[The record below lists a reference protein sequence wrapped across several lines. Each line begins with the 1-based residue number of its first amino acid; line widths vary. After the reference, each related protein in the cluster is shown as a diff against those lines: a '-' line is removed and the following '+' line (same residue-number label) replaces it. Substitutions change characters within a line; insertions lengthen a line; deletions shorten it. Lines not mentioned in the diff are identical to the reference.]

1 VHGLTEHPDDRR
13 RDDIVLPF
21 QIEAPG
27 LRGRLV
33 RLGDAVD
40 TILKR
45 HDYPPPV
52 AALLAEA
59 LALSATLSAA
69 LKYDGIFTLQLKGD
83 GPVPMLVTDVTTAG
97 AIRGYAEVSGELPD
111 DLAIAAAPVR
121 SLVGKGYLAF
131 TVDQGEHTERYQ
143 GIVELTGDSLTECID
158 HYFRQSEQFSAAM
171 QVTAGQNDAG
181 QWRAGA
187 MMLQRLPDQEAIVAL
202 EERDEAWRRSVI
214 LMSSVTAAELLDPA
228 LAPADLLFRLFHED
242 GVRVY
247 EQQPISFGCRCSHE
261 RAARIL
267 ASLPRQE
274 VKELIV
280 EGEVTV
286 TCQFCSETQHFDE
299 GEIAGLYDA

>member
-1 VHGLTEHPDDRR
+1 MTEHPGNRR
-13 RDDIVLPF
+13 RDDIVQPF

-33 RLGDAVD
+33 RLGAAVD

-45 HDYPPPV
+45 HDYPAPV

-83 GPVPMLVTDVTTAG
+83 GPVRMLVTDVTSAG
-97 AIRGYAEVSGELPD
+97 AIRGYAEVSGEMP
-111 DLAIAAAPVR
+111 LAEAVAPVR

-131 TVDQGEHTERYQ
+131 TVDQGGHTERYQ
-143 GIVELTGDSLTECID
+143 GIVELIGDSLTECID

-171 QVTAGQNDAG
+171 QVTAGCNEAG
-181 QWRAGA
+181 RWRAGA
-187 MMLQRLPDQEAIVAL
+187 MMLQRLPDQEAIVARDQ
-202 EERDEAWRRSVI
+202 RDEAWRRSVI
-214 LMSSVTAAELLDPA
+214 LMGSVTAAELLDPA

-247 EQQPISFGCRCSHE
+247 NQQPLAFGCRCSRE

-274 VKELIV
+274 VAELIV
-280 EGEVTV
+280 DGTVAV
-286 TCQFCSETQHFDE
+286 TCQFCNETQDFDE
-299 GEIAGLYDA
+299 GEIAGFYDT

>member
-1 VHGLTEHPDDRR
+1 MMSGVHPGNRR
-13 RDDIVLPF
+13 RDDIVQPF

-33 RLGDAVD
+33 RLGAAVD

-45 HDYPPPV
+45 HDYPAPV

-83 GPVPMLVTDVTTAG
+83 GPVGMLVTDVTSAG
-97 AIRGYAEVSGELPD
+97 AIRGYAEVSGEMP
-111 DLAIAAAPVR
+111 LAAAVAVAPVR

-131 TVDQGEHTERYQ
+131 TVDQGGHTERYQ
-143 GIVELTGDSLTECID
+143 GIVELIGDSLTECID

-171 QVTAGQNDAG
+171 QVTAGRNEAG
-181 QWRAGA
+181 RWRAGA
-187 MMLQRLPDQEAIVAL
+187 MMLQRLPEQEAIVARDQ
-202 EERDEAWRRSVI
+202 RDEAWRRSVI
-214 LMSSVTAAELLDPA
+214 LMGSVTAAELLDPT

-247 EQQPISFGCRCSHE
+247 KQQPLAFGCRCSRE

-267 ASLPRQE
+267 ASLPHQE
-274 VKELIV
+274 VQHLIV
-280 EGEVTV
+280 DGKVAV
-286 TCQFCSETQHFDE
+286 TCQFCNETQDFDE
-299 GEIAGLYDA
+299 GEIAGLYDT

>member
-267 ASLPRQE
+267 ASLPRRE

>member
-1 VHGLTEHPDDRR
+1 MTEHPGDRR
-13 RDDIVLPF
+13 PDDIVQPF

-45 HDYPPPV
+45 HDYPLPV

-59 LALSATLSAA
+59 LALAAALSAA
-69 LKYDGIFTLQLKGD
+69 LKYEGIFTLQLKGD
-83 GPVPMLVTDVTTAG
+83 GPVRMLVTDVTSSG
-97 AIRGYAEVSGELPD
+97 AMRGYAELSD
-111 DLAIAAAPVR
+111 DLPPADAIAAAPVR

-171 QVTAGQNDAG
+171 QVTAGRNEAG
-181 QWRAGA
+181 RWRAGA
-187 MMLQRLPDQEAIVAL
+187 MMLQRLPDQEAIVPR

-228 LAPADLLFRLFHED
+228 LAPTDLLFRLFHED
-242 GVRVY
+242 GVRVFN
-247 EQQPISFGCRCSHE
+247 QQPLAFGCRCSRA

-274 VKELIV
+274 VEELIV
-280 EGEVTV
+280 DGKVAV
-286 TCQFCSETQHFDE
+286 TCQFCNETQNFDE
-299 GEIAGLYDA
+299 GEISRLYGA

>member
-1 VHGLTEHPDDRR
+1 MHGLTEHPDDRR

-228 LAPADLLFRLFHED
+228 LSPADLLFRLFHED

-267 ASLPRQE
+267 ASLPRRE

>member
-1 VHGLTEHPDDRR
+1 MHGLTEHPDDRR

-214 LMSSVTAAELLDPA
+214 LMSSVTAAELLDPV

-267 ASLPRQE
+267 TSLPRRE
-274 VKELIV
+274 VEELIV

-286 TCQFCSETQHFDE
+286 TCQFCNETQHFDE
-299 GEIAGLYDA
+299 GEVARLYDA

>member
-1 VHGLTEHPDDRR
+1 MTEHPENRR
-13 RDDIVLPF
+13 PDDIVQPF

-40 TILKR
+40 TILQR
-45 HDYPPPV
+45 HDYPLPV

-59 LALSATLSAA
+59 LALAAALSAA
-69 LKYDGIFTLQLKGD
+69 LKYEGIFTLQLKGD
-83 GPVPMLVTDVTTAG
+83 GAVRMLVTDVTSSG
-97 AIRGYAEVSGELPD
+97 AMRGYAELSGDLPLAD
-111 DLAIAAAPVR
+111 AIAAAPVR

-171 QVTAGQNDAG
+171 QVTAGRNEAG
-181 QWRAGA
+181 RWRAGA
-187 MMLQRLPDQEAIVAL
+187 MMLQRLPDQEAIAPR
-202 EERDEAWRRSVI
+202 EDRDEAWRRSII

-242 GVRVY
+242 GVRVFN
-247 EQQPISFGCRCSHE
+247 QQRLAFGCRCSRA

-267 ASLPRQE
+267 ASLPRRE
-274 VKELIV
+274 VEELIV
-280 EGEVTV
+280 DGKVAV
-286 TCQFCSETQHFDE
+286 TCQFCNETQDFDE
-299 GEIAGLYDA
+299 GEIAGLYGA